1 MLPSAMARRATA
13 TTATAVVKTARP
25 QHHALR
31 HHRQHHRC
39 QSLVARRV
47 GGTVVDDRRIVV
59 THATQS
65 SSSSST
71 TNGGGERYANAAAA
85 VNAGLAL
92 FEQKKFD
99 EATSAFTQALGQS
112 PNEDEA
118 RAASYNRACGYIKLN
133 MYDEAR
139 DDLIAAVNEYNL
151 KFKVLMNDPDLDAF
165 RTSTQYN
172 EVAAAVKGGRGAS
185 TMVNLRAEAQE
196 PFRFL
201 KLYLF
206 GGLAS
211 GAGLGLFIIGTRLIK
226 ALQGGEDAPDMQET
240 VTNLGIN
247 VVGLVVFGLLLKNEL
262 ALRKQVI
269 QKVEREEELGRL
281 GVTLG
286 DSSKNVLFSRLRGSY
301 RVFIVAGSDGHILET
316 LESLERFKDKL
327 KDNKIVVLTVNMN
340 EEASAEDD
348 LPFGQRRR
356 KARTSKTTELSA
368 SAAAMLLGGDKK
380 LKLAP
385 VDESAW
391 RRWIINQIESSG
403 FDPTVRDVFFSV
415 AKNGTIWKSGAGVPN
430 WMKLFDELPT
440 EDSIQG
446 KVTGV

>member
-1 MLPSAMARRATA
+1 M
-13 TTATAVVKTARP
+13 
-25 QHHALR
+25 
-31 HHRQHHRC
+31 
-39 QSLVARRV
+39 
-47 GGTVVDDRRIVV
+47 VDDRRIVV

-71 TNGGGERYANAAAA
+71 TNSGGERYANAAAA

-118 RAASYNRACGYIKLN
+118 LAASYNRACGYIKLN

-340 EEASAEDD
+340 EQASAEDD